1 MTALQ
6 HLVLESVRRLDV
18 ADSEKIREYVG
29 QLMGHEVVDERV
41 SSALQGLIEKELVS
55 LSERAS
61 GASKISETYSLSSG
75 GQLFF
80 SASKE

>member
-18 ADSEKIREYVG
+18 ADSDKIREYVSK
-29 QLMGHEVVDERV
+29 LMGHEVVDERI
-41 SSALQGLIEKELVS
+41 STALENLLEKEL
-55 LSERAS
+55 LSCAEDAS
-61 GASKISETYSLSSG
+61 GTTVVRSYRLSDG

-80 SASKE
+80 SATAK

>member
-6 HLVLESVRRLDV
+6 HLVLESVRRLDE
-18 ADSEKIREYVG
+18 ADSEKIREYVS

-55 LSERAS
+55 LSEKPS
-61 GASKISETYSLSSG
+61 GASTVSETYSLSSG

>member
-18 ADSEKIREYVG
+18 ADPDKIREHVS
-29 QLMGHEVVDERV
+29 QLMGHHVVDERV
-41 SSALQGLIEKELVS
+41 STALENLLEKEL
-55 LSERAS
+55 LSCSEDAS
-61 GASKISETYSLSSG
+61 GTKVARSYRLSDG

-80 SASKE
+80 SATAK